1 METHGWVDLL
11 HLFCGPITSVGWLV
25 PLGILLDF
33 LHLLGK
39 KKKQQHTHKHTKPLT
54 VELKL

>member
-1 METHGWVDLL
+1 METHGWVDFL

-25 PLGILLDF
+25 PLGISSRF

-39 KKKQQHTHKHTKPLT
+39 KKTAAHTLTHTQNPSL
-54 VELKL
+54 